1 MQKISM
7 NQKNFKIKSNCK
19 FRACFPSPLSA
30 NNQRSEATS
39 WADAFETA
47 AARWEVG
54 SRVLRRRGQR
64 WCAGRARRARASSWP
79 STTFWNRLELR

>member
-1 MQKISM
+1 M

-30 NNQRSEATS
+30 TNQRSEATS

-47 AARWEVG
+47 AARWEG
-54 SRVLRRRGQR
+54 G
-64 WCAGRARRARASSWP
+64 
-79 STTFWNRLELR
+79 